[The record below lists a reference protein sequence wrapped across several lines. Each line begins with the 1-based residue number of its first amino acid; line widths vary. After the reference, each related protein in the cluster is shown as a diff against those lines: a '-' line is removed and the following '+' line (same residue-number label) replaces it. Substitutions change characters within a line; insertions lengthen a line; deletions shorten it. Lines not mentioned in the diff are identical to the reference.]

1 MTAVMSDAIAF
12 SRYGHPDVLAP
23 SKLEV
28 PRPARDRSG
37 SASAR

>member
-23 SKLEV
+23 RSSKS

-37 SASAR
+37 SGSAR